1 MDEATP
7 PLHGASISAPPR
19 LSCGGEA
26 SRRGP
31 AMRGR
36 RPTMIGHAMADA
48 PDDAGA
54 APGPGA
60 PGYLRHVCHELRQ
73 PLVVAAGYVAMLD
86 DGSFGELAAEVHA
99 ILRTVA
105 ERLDAANAIIDDLA
119 SAANSA
125 AAAPG
130 QT

>member
-1 MDEATP
+1 
-7 PLHGASISAPPR
+7 
-19 LSCGGEA
+19 
-26 SRRGP
+26 
-31 AMRGR
+31 
-36 RPTMIGHAMADA
+36 MIGHAMADA

-60 PGYLRHVCHELRQ
+60 PEYLRHVCHELRQ
-73 PLVVAAGYVAMLD
+73 PLVVAAGYVSMLD
-86 DGSFGELAAEVHA
+86 EGSFGELAPEVHD
-99 ILRTVA
+99 ILRTVT

-119 SAANSA
+119 AGANSA

>member
-1 MDEATP
+1 
-7 PLHGASISAPPR
+7 
-19 LSCGGEA
+19 
-26 SRRGP
+26 
-31 AMRGR
+31 MRGR

-73 PLVVAAGYVAMLD
+73 PLVV
-86 DGSFGELAAEVHA
+86 
-99 ILRTVA
+99 
-105 ERLDAANAIIDDLA
+105 DAANAIIDDLA
-119 SAANSA
+119 AAANSA